1 MKIYGTTVAAG
12 LFSLA
17 LMGSA
22 LAEMPSPPAA
32 SAPPTTAT
40 VPATS
45 APVIKV
51 DSAGDKTAAPVG
63 ETREQLLEELK
74 KANAQLAEDKKA
86 LGAAKGDAVKA
97 AKEKVKADGKRINEI
112 NMKLHKLKTSKKPA
126 QPQPPMTPPPT

>member
-1 MKIYGTTVAAG
+1 MKIYGKTMAAG
-12 LFSLA
+12 LLSLA
-17 LMGSA
+17 LLGHA
-22 LAEMPSPPAA
+22 LAETP
-32 SAPPTTAT
+32 PPTS
-40 VPATS
+40 TS

-51 DSAGDKTAAPVG
+51 ESAGDKTAASVG

-86 LGAAKGDAVKA
+86 LAAAKGDAIKP

-126 QPQPPMTPPPT
+126 PVKPTPMPPPPT